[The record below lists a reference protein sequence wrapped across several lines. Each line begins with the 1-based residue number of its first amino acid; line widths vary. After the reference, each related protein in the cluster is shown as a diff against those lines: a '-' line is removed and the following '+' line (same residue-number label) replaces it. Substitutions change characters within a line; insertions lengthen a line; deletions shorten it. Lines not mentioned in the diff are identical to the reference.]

1 MGHLSR
7 LVFYLN
13 HLNSSVD
20 DKEAMKN
27 LREEALKQISLKQK
41 QQNEAASS
49 LLNENKR
56 EAVREQMKV
65 SFGFISM

>member
-27 LREEALKQISLKQK
+27 HREEALKQISLKQK

-65 SFGFISM
+65 SFVFMSM